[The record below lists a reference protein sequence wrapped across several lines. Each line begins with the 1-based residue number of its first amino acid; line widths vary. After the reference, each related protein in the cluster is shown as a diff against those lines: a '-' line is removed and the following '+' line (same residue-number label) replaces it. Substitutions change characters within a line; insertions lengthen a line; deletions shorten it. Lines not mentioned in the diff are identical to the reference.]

1 MDHSIATW
9 AILLAAAFLGGGL
22 NAIAGGGSFFTFP
35 ALVYAGVPPVAA
47 NASGTFALL
56 PGYFAST
63 WGYRED
69 LQAPAT
75 LSMRSLL
82 AVSLGG
88 GAFGAALLL
97 TTPDDVFR
105 AIVPW
110 LLLVATLLFA
120 FGPWLLRTFKR
131 TAGSGE
137 AGTWVQACAIAA
149 VSVYG
154 GYFNG
159 GLGIVLLA
167 AFSLLGHSNI
177 NAMQGLKNL
186 VSSVLTAIAVSVY
199 AFGGA
204 IFWREALVMMLAAT
218 VGGYVMARV
227 GRRLPATL
235 VRAVV
240 IVTGSIMTILF
251 FRS

>member
-1 MDHSIATW
+1 MDHSITTW
-9 AILLAAAFLGGGL
+9 AILLVAAFLGGGL

-35 ALVYAGVPPVAA
+35 ALVYAGVPAVAA
-47 NASGTFALL
+47 NASGTLALL

-69 LQAPAT
+69 LRPPAT
-75 LSMRSLL
+75 LSMGMLV
-82 AVSLGG
+82 AISLGG
-88 GAFGAALLL
+88 GAVGAGLLL

-120 FGPWLLRTFKR
+120 FGPWLLSRFKCDS
-131 TAGSGE
+131 TEDE
-137 AGTWVQACAIAA
+137 ANALVQGLTLAV

-167 AFSLLGHSNI
+167 AFSLLGHRDI
-177 NAMQGLKNL
+177 NSMQGLKNL

-204 IFWREALVMMLAAT
+204 ILWHEALVMMLAAT

-227 GRRLPATL
+227 GRRLPSSF

-240 IVTGSIMTILF
+240 IVTGAVMTVLF
-251 FRS
+251 FRA